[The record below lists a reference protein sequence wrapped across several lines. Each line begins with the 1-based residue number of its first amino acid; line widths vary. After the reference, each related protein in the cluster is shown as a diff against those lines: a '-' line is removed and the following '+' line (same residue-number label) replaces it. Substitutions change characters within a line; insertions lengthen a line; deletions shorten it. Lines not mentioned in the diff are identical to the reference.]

1 MKTFFS
7 KKKNRIL
14 SGLVISFLIIISI
27 FIAGKPSRF
36 SQNSKFERFTRKL
49 FEDEICSNTLNL
61 HYTLAYPQKYGI
73 KDYEISLG
81 TMDPEILK
89 QNGVA
94 WDTLKQKLE
103 RFSRDEL
110 SKENQIIYDML
121 LLDTSLQSSVR
132 EQYLLQEP
140 LGPNLGI
147 QAQLPTLLAEYTF
160 RVPKDIKDYFSLLSC
175 IPEYFD
181 SILKFEKEKSEQGLF
196 MSDTTAERII
206 QQCNTFVSEKKNH
219 FLTSMFTEKLDTLTS
234 GHVITKKQASS
245 YKTMHEKLMKE
256 SVFPSYEALA
266 SGLEKLKG
274 TGHNSG
280 GLAYLDG
287 GTQYYEYLVKTST
300 GDFRTIK
307 EIEQDL
313 STQLLRDY
321 QVLHNL
327 QQKDPGILS
336 KASGIPASSPYSPQE
351 MLDYLN
357 QNIHHD
363 FPELTVNDYEIKYVP
378 KALEQFSSPAFYLT
392 PPLDTLSPNTIYINK
407 TSQVSC
413 AELFTTLAHE
423 GFPGHLYQTLYFGKQ
438 NPAPIREFLGCS
450 GYIEGWA
457 TYVESLAYGYAAQF
471 LNIEPDVM
479 EFLNRNRS
487 VNLCLYS
494 LLDIGIHHKGW
505 TLPEVMKTLS
515 SLGIP
520 SEDTCKEIYQYIVE
534 NPANYLKYYL
544 GYLNF
549 VHLREQM
556 EQREGSRFD
565 LKTFHQ
571 NLLEIGPAPFPI
583 VKKYLLLR
591 YTE

>member
-14 SGLVISFLIIISI
+14 SGLMISFLIIVSI

-36 SQNSKFERFTRKL
+36 SQNSRFERFTRKL

-89 QNGVA
+89 QSGA
-94 WDTLKQKLE
+94 ALDTLRQKLE

-160 RVPKDIKDYFSLLSC
+160 RVPEDIKDYFSLLSC
-175 IPEYFD
+175 IPEYFN
-181 SILKFEKEKSEQGLF
+181 SILNFEKEKSEQGLF
-196 MSDTTAERII
+196 MSDTSAKRII
-206 QQCNTFVSEKKNH
+206 QQCNSFVSAKKEH
-219 FLTSMFTEKLDTLTS
+219 FLTSMFTEKLDVLTAE
-234 GHVITKKQASS
+234 HIITKKQAAS
-245 YKTMHEKLMKE
+245 YQNMHEKLMEK
-256 SVFPSYEALA
+256 SVFPSYTALA
-266 SGLEKLKG
+266 CGLEKLMG
-274 TGHNSG
+274 TGKNSG

-287 GTQYYEYLVKTST
+287 GTQYYEYLVKNST
-300 GDFRTIK
+300 GDFRPIK

-313 STQLLRDY
+313 SRQLLSDY
-321 QVLHNL
+321 QALHDL
-327 QQKDPGILS
+327 QQKDPEILS
-336 KASGIPASSPYSPQE
+336 KATGLPASSLYSPRE

-357 QNIHHD
+357 KNMNRD
-363 FPELTVNDYEIKYVP
+363 FPALTAKDYEIKYVP

-392 PPLDTLSPNTIYINK
+392 PPLDTLSPNTIYINNS
-407 TSQVSC
+407 SQVSS

-423 GFPGHLYQTLYFGKQ
+423 GFPGHLYQTLYFGRQ
-438 NPAPIREFLGCS
+438 HPAPIREFLGCS

-457 TYVESLAYGYAAQF
+457 TYVESLAYGYATEFFNAD
-471 LNIEPDVM
+471 PAVM
-479 EFLNRNRS
+479 EFLSRNRS

-505 TLPEVMKTLS
+505 TLQEVTETLS
-515 SLGIP
+515 SFGII

-549 VHLREQM
+549 IHLREQI
-556 EQREGSRFD
+556 EQQEGRNFD
-565 LKTFHQ
+565 LKIFHQ

-591 YTE
+591 YAE